1 MKFDTY
7 PSPVEL
13 EYFSEIAATLN
24 LSRAAERL
32 GVGQPTLS
40 LSLKKLE
47 DQVRAQLFIRR
58 HRGLVLTEAGS
69 RLLKETESLKSAW
82 NAVIQAAQ
90 NSQSEIQGRFSLGC
104 HPSVAL
110 YSLDPFLKTLY
121 ASEPKI
127 EIKLVHGLSR
137 AMTEKL
143 ISGELDFAIVVNPVR
158 HPDLVL
164 SKLAVDEICF
174 WKSSRALE
182 DVLIYNPAL
191 LQSQDLLKKLKTRA
205 FTRAIESDN
214 LEVICSLTRSGAG
227 VGVLPTRLVEALAP
241 SLTRIN
247 ELPRYKDEIYFAYR
261 ADKPKTAAAK
271 LLISQLRALK
281 I

>member
-1 MKFDTY
+1 MNIDTY

-13 EYFSEIAATLN
+13 EYFRAIASTQN

-40 LSLKKLE
+40 LALKKLE
-47 DQVRAQLFIRR
+47 GQLKATLFVRKN
-58 HRGLVLTEAGS
+58 RGLSLTDAGV
-69 RLLKETESLKSAW
+69 RLLKETENLKLAW
-82 NAVIQAAQ
+82 DSVVAAAR
-90 NSQSEIQGRFSLGC
+90 SSESEIQGRFKLGC

-110 YSLDPFLKTLY
+110 YSLDPLLRSIY
-121 ASEPKI
+121 SAQPEL

-143 ISGELDFAIVVNPVR
+143 ITGDLDLALIVNPVR

-164 SKLAVDEICF
+164 VKLAVDEIAF
-174 WKSSRALE
+174 WKTTKSLN
-182 DVLIYNPAL
+182 DVLIFNPAL
-191 LQSQDLLKKLKTRA
+191 LQSQDLLKKLKTRH
-205 FTRAIESDN
+205 FNRTIESEN
-214 LEVICSLTRSGAG
+214 LEVICTLTKSGAG
-227 VGVLPTRLVEALAP
+227 IGLLPTRLVEALAP
-241 SLTRIN
+241 SLTRLN

-261 ADKPKTAAAK
+261 ADKPKTAAMK
-271 LLISQLRALK
+271 YLINQLKSLK